1 MALNSPLGYSK
12 RAYVTFLAGNTDYV
26 KGVIALAKCLKKV
39 KSAYPLVVVIL
50 PDVPEDHR
58 KILRCQGCVLREMEA
73 VYPPESEI
81 EFESPYYELWYSKL
95 GIWKLEEYKKMIYLD
110 ADILVMDNIDHLFEL
125 PDGYF
130 YAVSD
135 CFCDKSWSQ
144 SPQYSIGYCQQC
156 PDKVTWPPEM
166 GSPPPLYFNAG
177 MFMFEPS
184 RVTYQNLLKALHITP
199 PGPFGDQDLLNK
211 FFRNKFKPI
220 PVIYNLVLPILWH
233 HPEKVEFEKVKVVH
247 YCATG
252 SKPWNYTPKED
263 NMHRE
268 DVKMLIAK
276 WWNVYNDELLN

>member
-1 MALNSPLGYSK
+1 MALNSPLGFSK

-58 KILRCQGCVLREMEA
+58 KILRCQGCVVREMEA

-95 GIWKLEEYKKMIYLD
+95 GIWK
-110 ADILVMDNIDHLFEL
+110 
-125 PDGYF
+125 
-130 YAVSD
+130 
-135 CFCDKSWSQ
+135 
-144 SPQYSIGYCQQC
+144 
-156 PDKVTWPPEM
+156 
-166 GSPPPLYFNAG
+166 
-177 MFMFEPS
+177 
-184 RVTYQNLLKALHITP
+184 
-199 PGPFGDQDLLNK
+199 DLLNK

-233 HPEKVEFEKVKVVH
+233 HPEKVELEKVKVVH

>member
-12 RAYVTFLAGNTDYV
+12 RAYVTFLAGNGDFV
-26 KGVIALAKCLKKV
+26 KGVIALAKCLRKV

-58 KILRCQGCVLREMEA
+58 KILTCQGCVVREMEA
-73 VYPPESEI
+73 VHPPEREI

-95 GIWKLEEYKKMIYLD
+95 SIWKLEEYNKMIYLD
-110 ADILVMDNIDHLFEL
+110 ADVLVMDNIDHLFDL

-135 CFCDKSWSQ
+135 CFCEWSH
-144 SPQYSIGYCQQC
+144 SSQYLIGYCQQC

-177 MFMFEPS
+177 MFMFEPCH
-184 RVTYQNLLKALHITP
+184 VTYQNLLKALHITP
-199 PGPFGDQDLLNK
+199 PGPFADQDLLNK
-211 FFRNKFKPI
+211 FFRHKFKPI
-220 PVIYNLVLPILWH
+220 PVVYNLVLPILWC
-233 HPEKVEFEKVKVVH
+233 HPENVELEKVKVVH
-247 YCATG
+247 FCATG
-252 SKPWNYTPKED
+252 AKPWKYTGKED
-263 NMHRE
+263 NMQRE